1 MNRTL
6 ERRIARLDHR
16 VQLHGGDVS
25 RLSDAQLEALLISGL
40 RKSDPALARRYAAA
54 DDDERETILKAIA
67 GAGQ

>member
-1 MNRTL
+1 M
-6 ERRIARLDHR
+6 
-16 VQLHGGDVS
+16 S